1 MMMMIKIFHQSV
13 PSVAYQWHVKLAQ
26 VYSIEASSIT
36 NITIDCSS
44 VACLDVGFTLQ
55 VFVSYSIGTGSL
67 NKLCMVQPPRK
78 SVAAIPVQAATPT

>member
-1 MMMMIKIFHQSV
+1 MMMMIKNFHQSV

-55 VFVSYSIGTGSL
+55 VFVSS
-67 NKLCMVQPPRK
+67 K
-78 SVAAIPVQAATPT
+78 SVAAIPLPHQPKICIG